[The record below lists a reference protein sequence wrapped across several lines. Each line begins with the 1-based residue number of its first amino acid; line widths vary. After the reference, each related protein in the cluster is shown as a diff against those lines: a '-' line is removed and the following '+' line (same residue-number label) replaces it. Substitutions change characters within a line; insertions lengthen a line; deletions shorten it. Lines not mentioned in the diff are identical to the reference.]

1 MKMTKATAKVAA
13 VATGLAMATS
23 MLSLAPI
30 AHAAT
35 LTTAQVSSILSLLSS
50 FGANSA
56 TIANV
61 NAALTGTTV
70 TSGST
75 TTTSAGS
82 CSFSRSLTIGSTGAD
97 VTCLQSALIAGGFSI
112 PAGATGYFGTQT
124 RAAVASWQASRN
136 VAPAVGYFGPISQGA
151 WNLGGTT
158 TTGTTT
164 TTTTTT
170 TSTVAGCAAGAAF
183 SSTTGAACGTTT
195 TTTGGAL
202 TGNGRLTNVTSLGNV
217 TSDLEVG
224 DSATSVV
231 GVSADATGGDV
242 AIQRVDTTFTIS
254 GTTGSANLDRY
265 VSDVSIYLDGTKLA
279 SMDAALGDKDGR
291 VWTYRFSGLNGVI
304 RSGATGQ
311 LYVKVT
317 PVSSIGANEDAV
329 SVTGGLAIDSVRAVA
344 ADGIS
349 DTYVDTAVDED
360 FTVSSATAGTLT
372 VTTGSDNPVTNLVA
386 VSSSTTSG
394 VTLLS
399 FNLKAK
405 NQAVT
410 ITDLP
415 VQIGTSDSLT
425 DVISTVYLMKGTTI
439 LSSKTVAAGTFGT
452 TTFTGINQTIAKDA
466 TVNYSIE
473 VDLKGDSAYPD
484 DTTLVASTTVYGWDV
499 SDADGATVAPSAAI
513 AGNTQTLTAAGIS
526 VAFVSSSAT
535 RNTYSIAGS
544 PDSVTD
550 TIVFTI
556 AAGENDIWVE
566 GDIAAAGILPVVGM
580 DGLSW
585 ATTTDSTTGT
595 TTAQTGTLT
604 ADKSNDLDVITDNEE
619 AFKIPTGT
627 FRTFTFTTTIP
638 SGGANL
644 MVGARITGIKYQ
656 ATTNSGDVLTGL
668 YTVNLGDFRTTTLQ
682 GLTWR

>member
-75 TTTSAGS
+75 TTTSGASS
-82 CSFSRSLTIGSTGAD
+82 CSFSRNLTIGSTGAD
-97 VTCLQSALIAGGFSI
+97 VTCLQGALIAGGFSI

-124 RAAVASWQASRN
+124 RTAVASWQSSRN
-136 VAPAVGYFGPISQGA
+136 VAPAVGYFGAISRAA
-151 WNLGGTT
+151 WNLGGSSSSSS
-158 TTGTTT
+158 TTT

-170 TSTVAGCAAGAAF
+170 TVAGCAAGAAF
-183 SSTTGAACGTTT
+183 SSTTGAACGSTTV
-195 TTTGGAL
+195 TTGGAL
-202 TGNGRLTNVTSLGNV
+202 TGAGRLTSVASLGNV
-217 TSDLEVG
+217 TSDLKVG
-224 DSATSVV
+224 DSATSVM
-231 GVSADATGGDV
+231 GISAIATGGDV
-242 AIQRVDTTFTIS
+242 AIQRVDATFTIGSS
-254 GTTGSANLDRY
+254 GTQSANLDNY
-265 VSDVSIYLDGTKLA
+265 VSDVSLYLDGVKLE
-279 SMDAALGDKDGR
+279 SMDPALGTKSGR

-317 PVSSIGANEDAV
+317 PVSSIGSGEDGKT
-329 SVTGGLAIDSVRAVA
+329 VTGTLAVDSIRAVA

-349 DTYVDTAVDED
+349 DTYGVAVSQA
-360 FTVSSATAGTLT
+360 FTVSSASAGTLT
-372 VTTGSDNPVTNLVA
+372 VTTGSDNPITNLVA

-394 VTLLS
+394 VTLLTL
-399 FNLKAK
+399 NLKAK

-415 VQIGTSDSLT
+415 IQLGTNDSLA
-425 DVISTVYLMKGTTI
+425 DVISTVYLMKGTTV
-439 LSSKTVAAGTFGT
+439 LSSKTVASGTFGT

-466 TVNYSIE
+466 TVNYSIK
-473 VDLKGDSAYPD
+473 VDLKGDSAYAD
-484 DTTLVASTTVYGWDV
+484 GTTLVASTTMYGWDV
-499 SDADGATVAPSAAI
+499 SDADGATVTPTAGV
-513 AGNTQTLTAAGIS
+513 AGNSQTLTAAGIS

-550 TIVFTI
+550 SIVFTV

-566 GDIAAAGILPVVGM
+566 GDIAAAGTVPAVGM

-585 ATTTDSTTGT
+585 ATTTDSTSGT
-595 TTAQTGTLT
+595 STAQTGTLT
-604 ADKSNDLDVITDNEE
+604 ASNSNTSDVTAAGTA
-619 AFKIPTGT
+619 AFKIPSGT
-627 FRTFTFTTTIP
+627 SRTFTFTTTIP
-638 SGGANL
+638 AGNANV
-644 MVGARITGIKYQ
+644 MIGARITGIKYQ
-656 ATTNSGDVLTGL
+656 ATTNSGDVLTSL
-668 YTVNLGDFRTTTLQ
+668 YSINLGDFRTTTLQ
-682 GLTWR
+682 GLNFR